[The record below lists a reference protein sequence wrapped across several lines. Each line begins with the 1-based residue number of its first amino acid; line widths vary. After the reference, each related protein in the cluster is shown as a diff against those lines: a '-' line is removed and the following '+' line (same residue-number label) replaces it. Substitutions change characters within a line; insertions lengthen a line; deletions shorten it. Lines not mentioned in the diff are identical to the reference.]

1 MNREYN
7 RIRLIPMSAT
17 APIRPNAEPEDEK
30 IIRER
35 EKTFDQDE
43 KLARP
48 WQEVRERI
56 LNTPVPR

>member
-1 MNREYN
+1 
-7 RIRLIPMSAT
+7 MSAT
-17 APIRPNAEPEDEK
+17 APVRPDAESEDVK

-35 EKTFDQDE
+35 DKTFDQDV

-56 LNTPVPR
+56 LKTPVPR